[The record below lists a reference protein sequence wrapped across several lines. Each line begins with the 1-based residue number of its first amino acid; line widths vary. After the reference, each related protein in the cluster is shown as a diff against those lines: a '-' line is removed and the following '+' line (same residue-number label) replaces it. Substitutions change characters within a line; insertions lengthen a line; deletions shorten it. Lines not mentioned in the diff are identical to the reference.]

1 MSVREA
7 GVRVRPAESGAVT
20 PGAVT
25 PRARPLPAVT
35 DATFAGEVLGADVP
49 VLVEFWAEWCGPC
62 RMVTPVLAELAAELE
77 GRLRVVK
84 VDIDANPATAGS
96 QRIMAAPTMILYR
109 GGQAVASLVGARP
122 KSAVLAALE
131 PYLA

>member
-7 GVRVRPAESGAVT
+7 GVRVRPAE
-20 PGAVT
+20 PGVMT
-25 PRARPLPAVT
+25 LPAVT
-35 DATFAGEVLGADVP
+35 DATFADDVLGGELP

-62 RMVTPVLAELAAELE
+62 RMLTPVLAELAAELE

-84 VDIDANPATAGS
+84 VDIDRNPATAAS

-109 GGQAVASLVGARP
+109 GGQAVASVVGARA
-122 KSAVLAALE
+122 KSAVLAAFE
-131 PYLA
+131 PHLA